1 VSREGLRPR
10 GRKVALYPF
19 WGYTVERSNLRKGI
33 PMRSKLAIYIAIGL
47 LAAVALVAGVVAVA
61 GAGSSTSLPAISAA
75 ELMARM
81 AESEGQVQAVSGD
94 ISWKNDLFGDLSAA
108 GGMGQMPAQSPL
120 LSSGSGRIWVS
131 DAGMR
136 LESQGAGG
144 DQVAGVSKATRTAW
158 TYDYATNT
166 VQRWVMNGDAPADA
180 PMPSPSASMM
190 TPAAI
195 GVCLQQLAPYATVDV
210 AGQGTVAGREV
221 YLLRMTPVADDTA
234 LGAVQASIDGET
246 MVPLRLEVFAKS
258 GGAAV
263 LQFGFDSVSYDPID
277 AAMYEFTPPA
287 GAKVTTKQID
297 PSQMK
302 GEAGAKAQ
310 SGSGD
315 GAMPSKADKA
325 AHQKLAR
332 RALLTIDQAQSLVD
346 YPIAAA
352 RDYTAR
358 SFRWAYVFDNGMPM
372 TALGD
377 PVFQMMGMGG
387 GSAAAMSPTGDAGA
401 TMGPASV
408 LLYGDGFGAIALA
421 QTKTTPELDK
431 QLKELPA
438 LVDTT
443 TVNGAPVRSM
453 TTPLGGVY
461 IWQQGDTTLMA
472 GGMVP
477 KADLEAFVTC
487 VR

>member
-1 VSREGLRPR
+1 
-10 GRKVALYPF
+10 
-19 WGYTVERSNLRKGI
+19 
-33 PMRSKLAIYIAIGL
+33 
-47 LAAVALVAGVVAVA
+47 
-61 GAGSSTSLPAISAA
+61 
-75 ELMARM
+75 
-81 AESEGQVQAVSGD
+81 
-94 ISWKNDLFGDLSAA
+94 
-108 GGMGQMPAQSPL
+108 
-120 LSSGSGRIWVS
+120 
-131 DAGMR
+131 
-136 LESQGAGG
+136 
-144 DQVAGVSKATRTAW
+144 
-158 TYDYATNT
+158 
-166 VQRWVMNGDAPADA
+166 
-180 PMPSPSASMM
+180 
-190 TPAAI
+190 
-195 GVCLQQLAPYATVDV
+195 
-210 AGQGTVAGREV
+210 
-221 YLLRMTPVADDTA
+221 
-234 LGAVQASIDGET
+234 
-246 MVPLRLEVFAKS
+246 FAKS

-346 YPIAAA
+346 YPIATA

-477 KADLEAFVTC
+477 KADLEAFVTS

>member
-1 VSREGLRPR
+1 
-10 GRKVALYPF
+10 
-19 WGYTVERSNLRKGI
+19 
-33 PMRSKLAIYIAIGL
+33 MRSKLAIYVAIGL
-47 LAAVALVAGVVAVA
+47 VAAVALVAGVVAVA
-61 GAGSSTSLPAISAA
+61 GAGSSASLPAISAA
-75 ELMARM
+75 ELMAKM
-81 AESEGQVQAVSGD
+81 GQSQGQVQAVSGE
-94 ISWKNDLFGDLSAA
+94 ISWTNDLFGDLGSAA
-108 GGMGQMPAQSPL
+108 QMGQMPAQSPL
-120 LSSGSGRIWVS
+120 TSNGSGRIWVS

-136 LESQGAGG
+136 VESQGGGG
-144 DQVAGVSKATRTAW
+144 DQVAGASRATRSAW
-158 TYDYATNT
+158 TYDSATNAAR
-166 VQRWVMNGDAPADA
+166 RWVMTGDATANE
-180 PMPSPSASMM
+180 PMPSPSATMM

-195 GVCLQQLAPYATVDV
+195 GMYLQQLAPYATVDV

-234 LGAVQASIDGET
+234 LGAVQASIDGKT

-277 AAMYEFTPPA
+277 PALYAFTPPA

-302 GEAGAKAQ
+302 GEAGAGH
-310 SGSGD
+310 S
-315 GAMPSKADKA
+315 PSEVDKA
-325 AHQKLAR
+325 AHKKLAR

-346 YPIAAA
+346 YQIASA

-358 SFRWAYVFDNGMPM
+358 PFRWAYVFDNGMPV
-372 TALGD
+372 TALGN
-377 PVFQMMGMGG
+377 PVFQMMGAPVG
-387 GSAAAMSPTGDAGA
+387 GDASA
-401 TMGPASV
+401 TKMGPASV

-431 QLKELPA
+431 QLKQLPA

-443 TVNGAPVRSM
+443 TVNGAPVRSI

-461 IWQQGDTTLMA
+461 LWQQGDTTLMA
-472 GGMVP
+472 GGMVT
-477 KADLEAFVTC
+477 KADLDAFVTS

>member
-1 VSREGLRPR
+1 
-10 GRKVALYPF
+10 
-19 WGYTVERSNLRKGI
+19 
-33 PMRSKLAIYIAIGL
+33 MRSKLAIYIAIGL

-61 GAGSSTSLPAISAA
+61 GAGSSTSLPAISAS

-81 AESEGQVQAVSGD
+81 AESQGKVQALSGD
-94 ISWKNDLFGDLSAA
+94 ISWKNDLFGDLGSAA
-108 GGMGQMPAQSPL
+108 QMGQMPAQSPL
-120 LSSGSGRIWVS
+120 TSNGSGRIWVS

-136 LESQGAGG
+136 VESQGAGG

-166 VQRWVMNGDAPADA
+166 VRRWVMTGDAPVDE

-195 GVCLQQLAPYATVDV
+195 GMYLQQLAPYATVDV

-234 LGAVQASIDGET
+234 LGAVQASIDGTT
-246 MVPLRLEVFAKS
+246 MTPLRLEVFAKS
-258 GGAAV
+258 GGGAV
-263 LQFGFDSVSYDPID
+263 LQLGFDSVSYDPID
-277 AAMYEFTPPA
+277 AALYDFTPPA

-302 GEAGAKAQ
+302 GEAG
-310 SGSGD
+310 GD
-315 GAMPSKADKA
+315 ATPSEADKA
-325 AHQKLAR
+325 AHKKLAR

-352 RDYTAR
+352 HDYASR
-358 SFRWAYVFDNGMPM
+358 PFRWAYVFDNGMPL
-372 TALGD
+372 TALGN
-377 PVFQMMGMGG
+377 PVFEMAGLGG
-387 GSAAAMSPTGDAGA
+387 GSGGDASA
-401 TMGPASV
+401 TQMGPASV

-438 LVDTT
+438 LIDTT

-477 KADLEAFVTC
+477 KADLEAFVTS

>member
-1 VSREGLRPR
+1 
-10 GRKVALYPF
+10 
-19 WGYTVERSNLRKGI
+19 
-33 PMRSKLAIYIAIGL
+33 MRSKLAIYVAIGL

-61 GAGSSTSLPAISAA
+61 GAGSSASLPAISAA

-81 AESEGQVQAVSGD
+81 GQSEGQVQAVSGE
-94 ISWKNDLFGDLSAA
+94 ISWTNDLFGDLGSAA
-108 GGMGQMPAQSPL
+108 QMGQMPAQSPL
-120 LSSGSGRIWVS
+120 TSNGSGRVWVS

-136 LESQGAGG
+136 VESQSSGG
-144 DQVAGVSKATRTAW
+144 DQVAGASKATRTAW
-158 TYDYATNT
+158 TYDSATNA
-166 VQRWVMNGDAPADA
+166 VRRWVMTGDAPANE
-180 PMPSPSASMM
+180 PMPSPPASMM

-195 GVCLQQLAPYATVDV
+195 SMYLQQMAPYATVDV
-210 AGQGTVAGREV
+210 AGQGNVAGREV

-234 LGAVQASIDGET
+234 LGAVQASIDGKT

-258 GGAAV
+258 GAAAV

-277 AAMYEFTPPA
+277 AALYDFTPPA
-287 GAKVTTKQID
+287 GAEVTTKQID

-302 GEAGAKAQ
+302 GETGAKSQTGAGA
-310 SGSGD
+310 D
-315 GAMPSKADKA
+315 GMPSEADKA

-346 YPIAAA
+346 YQIAAA
-352 RDYTAR
+352 RDYTPRA
-358 SFRWAYVFDNGMPM
+358 FRWAYVFDNGMPM
-372 TALGD
+372 TALGN
-377 PVFQMMGMGG
+377 PVFQMMGARMGG
-387 GSAAAMSPTGDAGA
+387 DASATK
-401 TMGPASV
+401 MGPASV

-421 QTKTTPELDK
+421 QTKTTPELEK
-431 QLKELPA
+431 QLEQLPA

-461 IWQQGDTTLMA
+461 LWQQGDTTLMA

-477 KADLEAFVTC
+477 KADLEAFVTS

>member
-1 VSREGLRPR
+1 
-10 GRKVALYPF
+10 
-19 WGYTVERSNLRKGI
+19 
-33 PMRSKLAIYIAIGL
+33 MRSRLTIYIVIGL
-47 LAAVALVAGVVAVA
+47 VAAVALVAGVVAVA
-61 GAGSSTSLPAISAA
+61 GAGSSTSLPAISAP
-75 ELMARM
+75 ELMAKM
-81 AESEGQVQAVSGD
+81 GQSQGQVQAVSGE
-94 ISWKNDLFGDLSAA
+94 ISWTNNLFGDLGSAA
-108 GGMGQMPAQSPL
+108 QMGQLPAQSPL
-120 LSSGSGRIWVS
+120 TSNGSGRIWVS
-131 DAGMR
+131 EAGMR
-136 LESQGAGG
+136 VESQGSGG

-158 TYDYATNT
+158 TYDSATNT
-166 VQRWVMNGDAPADA
+166 VRSWVMTGDAPANE

-195 GVCLQQLAPYATVDV
+195 SMYLRQLAPYATVDV
-210 AGQGTVAGREV
+210 AGQSTVAGREV

-234 LGAVQASIDGET
+234 LGAVQASIDGKT

-277 AAMYEFTPPA
+277 AAMYDFTPPA

-297 PSQMK
+297 PSKMK

-310 SGSGD
+310 FGLGD
-315 GAMPSKADKA
+315 GGMPSKADKA

-332 RALLTIDQAQSLVD
+332 RALLTLEQAQSLVD
-346 YPIAAA
+346 YQIASA

-358 SFRWAYVFDNGMPM
+358 PFRWAYVFDNGMPV
-372 TALGD
+372 TALGN
-377 PVFQMMGMGG
+377 PVFQMMGLG
-387 GSAAAMSPTGDAGA
+387 GSAASSPTGEVGA
-401 TMGPASV
+401 KMGPASV

-421 QTKTTPELDK
+421 QTKTTPELEK
-431 QLKELPA
+431 QLKQLPA

-443 TVNGAPVRSM
+443 TVNGAQVRSM

-461 IWQQGDTTLMA
+461 LWQQGETTLMA

-477 KADLEAFVTC
+477 KADLDAFVTS

>member
-1 VSREGLRPR
+1 
-10 GRKVALYPF
+10 
-19 WGYTVERSNLRKGI
+19 
-33 PMRSKLAIYIAIGL
+33 MRSKLTIFVSIGL
-47 LAAVALVAGVVAVA
+47 LAAVALVAGIVAVA

-81 AESEGQVQAVSGD
+81 GQSQGQVQSVGGD
-94 ISWKNDLFGDLSAA
+94 ISWKNDLFGDLGSAA
-108 GGMGQMPAQSPL
+108 QMGQMPAQSPL
-120 LSSGSGRIWVS
+120 TSNGSGRMWVS
-131 DAGMR
+131 DAGLR
-136 LESQGAGG
+136 VESQGSGG

-158 TYDYATNT
+158 TYDYASNT
-166 VQRWVMNGDAPADA
+166 VRRWVMAGDAPGSA

-195 GVCLQQLAPYATVDV
+195 GAYLQQLAPYATVDV

-234 LGAVQASIDGET
+234 LGAVQASIDGAT
-246 MVPLRLEVFAKS
+246 LTPLRLEVFAKS

-263 LQFGFDSVSYDPID
+263 LQFGFDSVSYSPID
-277 AAMYEFTPPA
+277 AALFDLTPPA
-287 GAKVTTKQID
+287 GAKVTTKKID

-302 GEAGAKAQ
+302 GEAGAKARP
-310 SGSGD
+310 GAHAD
-315 GAMPSKADKA
+315 GKPSAADKA
-325 AHQKLAR
+325 AHLKLAR

-346 YPIAAA
+346 YQISSA
-352 RDYTAR
+352 RDYAAR
-358 SFRWAYVFDNGMPM
+358 PFRWAYVFDNGMPV
-372 TALGD
+372 TALGN
-377 PVFQMMGMGG
+377 PIFEMAGMGG
-387 GSAAAMSPTGDAGA
+387 GSGKALINQKGDAA
-401 TMGPASV
+401 PTAAGPASV
-408 LLYGDGFGAIALA
+408 LLYGDGFGAIVLA

-431 QLKELPA
+431 QLKQLPA

-443 TVNGAPVRSM
+443 SVNGAQIRSL

-477 KADLEAFVTC
+477 KADLEAFATS

>member
-1 VSREGLRPR
+1 
-10 GRKVALYPF
+10 
-19 WGYTVERSNLRKGI
+19 
-33 PMRSKLAIYIAIGL
+33 MRSRLAIYVTIGL
-47 LAAVALVAGVVAVA
+47 VAAVALVAGVVAVA
-61 GAGSSTSLPAISAA
+61 GAGSSTSLPAISAS
-75 ELMARM
+75 ELMASM
-81 AESEGQVQAVSGD
+81 AESRGATTAVSGE
-94 ISWKNDLFGDLSAA
+94 ISWTNDLFGDLGGA
-108 GGMGQMPAQSPL
+108 GDMAQLPAQSPL
-120 LSSGSGRIWVS
+120 TSNGSGRVWMS
-131 DAGMR
+131 EDGMR
-136 LESQGAGG
+136 VESQGSGG
-144 DQVAGVSKATRTAW
+144 DQVAGVSKAARTAW

-166 VQRWVMNGDAPADA
+166 VRRWVMSGDAPADE

-195 GVCLQQLAPYATVDV
+195 GMYLQQLAPYATVDV

-234 LGAVQASIDGET
+234 LGAVQASIDGKT

-258 GGAAV
+258 GGSAV

-297 PSQMK
+297 PSQLK
-302 GEAGAKAQ
+302 GEAGAKARA
-310 SGSGD
+310 GSHAD
-315 GAMPSKADKA
+315 GASGEAEET
-325 AHQKLAR
+325 AHKKLAR
-332 RALLTIDQAQSLVD
+332 RALLTLDQAQSLVD
-346 YPIAAA
+346 YQIASA

-358 SFRWAYVFDNGMPM
+358 TFRWAYVFDDGMPL
-372 TALGD
+372 TALGN
-377 PVFQMMGMGG
+377 PVFEMAGLGG
-387 GSAAAMSPTGDAGA
+387 GSGAAAVSPSGDTGA

-431 QLKELPA
+431 QLKQLPA

-443 TVNGAPVRSM
+443 TVNGALVRSM

-461 IWQQGDTTLMA
+461 VWQQGDTTLMA
-472 GGMVP
+472 GGMVT
-477 KADLEAFVTC
+477 KADLEAFVTS

>member
-10 GRKVALYPF
+10 GRKVALCPF

-81 AESEGQVQAVSGD
+81 AESQGQVQAVSGD
-94 ISWKNDLFGDLSAA
+94 ISWKNDLFGDLSGAA
-108 GGMGQMPAQSPL
+108 QMGQMPAQSPL
-120 LSSGSGRIWVS
+120 TSNGSGRIWVS

-136 LESQGAGG
+136 VESQGSGG
-144 DQVAGVSKATRTAW
+144 DQVAGASKATRTAW

-166 VQRWVMNGDAPADA
+166 VRRWVMTGDAPADE

-195 GVCLQQLAPYATVDV
+195 GVYLQQLAPYATVDV
-210 AGQGTVAGREV
+210 AGQGAVAGREV

-246 MVPLRLEVFAKS
+246 MTPLRLEVFAKS

-277 AAMYEFTPPA
+277 AALFDFTPPA

-310 SGSGD
+310 AGAHAD
-315 GAMPSKADKA
+315 GTPSEADKA
-325 AHQKLAR
+325 AHQEIAR
-332 RALLTIDQAQSLVD
+332 RALLTLDQAQSLVD
-346 YPIAAA
+346 YQIAAA
-352 RDYTAR
+352 RDYTSR
-358 SFRWAYVFDNGMPM
+358 PFRWAYVFDNGMPM
-372 TALGD
+372 TALGN
-377 PVFQMMGMGG
+377 PVFEMAGMSG
-387 GSAAAMSPTGDAGA
+387 GSGDGA
-401 TMGPASV
+401 PPDTGPASV
-408 LLYGDGFGAIALA
+408 LLYGEGFGAIALA
-421 QTKTTPELDK
+421 QTRTTPELEK

-472 GGMVP
+472 GGMAP
-477 KADLEAFVTC
+477 KADLEAFVTS

>member
-1 VSREGLRPR
+1 
-10 GRKVALYPF
+10 
-19 WGYTVERSNLRKGI
+19 
-33 PMRSKLAIYIAIGL
+33 MRSKLAIYVAIGL
-47 LAAVALVAGVVAVA
+47 VAAVALVAGVVAVA
-61 GAGSSTSLPAISAA
+61 GAGSSASLPAISAA
-75 ELMARM
+75 ELMAKM
-81 AESEGQVQAVSGD
+81 GQSQGQVQAVSGE
-94 ISWKNDLFGDLSAA
+94 ISWTNDLFGDLGSAA
-108 GGMGQMPAQSPL
+108 QMGQMPAQSPL
-120 LSSGSGRIWVS
+120 TSNGSGRIWVS

-136 LESQGAGG
+136 VESQGGGG
-144 DQVAGVSKATRTAW
+144 DQVAGASRATRSAW
-158 TYDYATNT
+158 TYDSATNAAR
-166 VQRWVMNGDAPADA
+166 RWVMTGDATANE
-180 PMPSPSASMM
+180 PMPSPSATMM

-195 GVCLQQLAPYATVDV
+195 GMYLQQLAPYATVDV

-234 LGAVQASIDGET
+234 LGAVQASIDGKT

-277 AAMYEFTPPA
+277 PALYAFTPPA

-302 GEAGAKAQ
+302 GEAGAGH
-310 SGSGD
+310 S
-315 GAMPSKADKA
+315 PSEVDKA
-325 AHQKLAR
+325 AHKKLAR

-346 YPIAAA
+346 YQIASA

-358 SFRWAYVFDNGMPM
+358 PFRWAYVFDNGMPV
-372 TALGD
+372 TALGN
-377 PVFQMMGMGG
+377 PVFQMMGAPVG
-387 GSAAAMSPTGDAGA
+387 GDASA
-401 TMGPASV
+401 TKMGPASV

-431 QLKELPA
+431 QLKQLPA

-443 TVNGAPVRSM
+443 TVNGAPVRSI
-453 TTPLGGVY
+453 TTPLGGVCL
-461 IWQQGDTTLMA
+461 WQQGDMTLMA
-472 GGMVP
+472 GGMVT
-477 KADLEAFVTC
+477 KADLDAFVTS

>member
-1 VSREGLRPR
+1 
-10 GRKVALYPF
+10 
-19 WGYTVERSNLRKGI
+19 
-33 PMRSKLAIYIAIGL
+33 MRSKLAIYVALGL
-47 LAAVALVAGVVAVA
+47 VAAVALVVGVVAVA
-61 GAGSSTSLPAISAA
+61 GAGSSASLPALSAA
-75 ELMARM
+75 ELMGKM
-81 AESEGQVQAVSGD
+81 AGSRGDVQAVSGE
-94 ISWKNDLFGDLSAA
+94 ISWKNDLFGDLGSAA
-108 GGMGQMPAQSPL
+108 QMGQMPAQSPL
-120 LSSGSGRIWVS
+120 TSNGSGRLWVS

-136 LESQGAGG
+136 VESQGSGG

-158 TYDYATNT
+158 TYDSATNA
-166 VQRWVMNGDAPADA
+166 VHRWVLTGDVPANE
-180 PMPSPSASMM
+180 PMPSPSAAMM

-195 GVCLQQLAPYATVDV
+195 GMYLQRLAPYATVDV

-246 MVPLRLEVFAKS
+246 MMPLRLEVFAKS

-277 AAMYEFTPPA
+277 AALYDLTPPA

-302 GEAGAKAQ
+302 GEVGAKAQ
-310 SGSGD
+310 SGSPAD
-315 GAMPSKADKA
+315 GAPSEADKA

-332 RALLTIDQAQSLVD
+332 RALLTLDQAQSLVD
-346 YPIAAA
+346 YQIAAA

-358 SFRWAYVFDNGMPM
+358 PFRWAYVFDNGLPV

-377 PVFQMMGMGG
+377 PVFQMMGAGMGG
-387 GSAAAMSPTGDAGA
+387 DASAPQ
-401 TMGPASV
+401 MGPASV
-408 LLYGDGFGAIALA
+408 LLYGGGFGAIALA

-431 QLKELPA
+431 QLKQLPA

-443 TVNGAPVRSM
+443 TVNGAQVRSM

-472 GGMVP
+472 GGMVT
-477 KADLEAFVTC
+477 KADLDAFVSS

>member
-1 VSREGLRPR
+1 
-10 GRKVALYPF
+10 
-19 WGYTVERSNLRKGI
+19 
-33 PMRSKLAIYIAIGL
+33 MRSKLAIYVAIGL
-47 LAAVALVAGVVAVA
+47 VAAVALVAGVVAVA
-61 GAGSSTSLPAISAA
+61 GAGSSASLPAISAA
-75 ELMARM
+75 ELMAQM
-81 AESEGQVQAVSGD
+81 GQSQGQLQAVSGE
-94 ISWKNDLFGDLSAA
+94 ISWTNDLFGDLGSAA
-108 GGMGQMPAQSPL
+108 QMGQMPAQSPL
-120 LSSGSGRIWVS
+120 TSNGSGRVWVS
-131 DAGMR
+131 DEGMR
-136 LESQGAGG
+136 VESQGSGG
-144 DQVAGVSKATRTAW
+144 DQVAGASKATRTAW
-158 TYDYATNT
+158 TYDSATNA
-166 VQRWVMNGDAPADA
+166 VRRWVMTGDAAA
-180 PMPSPSASMM
+180 NEPMPSPSAAMM

-195 GVCLQQLAPYATVDV
+195 TMYLQQLAPYATVDV

-221 YLLRMTPVADDTA
+221 YLLRMTPTADDTA
-234 LGAVQASIDGET
+234 LGAVQASIDGKT

-277 AAMYEFTPPA
+277 AALYDFTPPA

-302 GEAGAKAQ
+302 GETGAKSQTGAGA
-310 SGSGD
+310 D
-315 GAMPSKADKA
+315 GMPSEADKA

-346 YPIAAA
+346 YQVAAA

-358 SFRWAYVFDNGMPM
+358 PFRWAYVFDNGMPM
-372 TALGD
+372 TALGN
-377 PVFQMMGMGG
+377 PVFQMMGAGMGG
-387 GSAAAMSPTGDAGA
+387 DASAPQ
-401 TMGPASV
+401 MGPASV

-431 QLKELPA
+431 QLKQLPA

-443 TVNGAPVRSM
+443 AVNGAQVRSM

-472 GGMVP
+472 GGMV
-477 KADLEAFVTC
+477 T
-487 VR
+487 

>member
-1 VSREGLRPR
+1 
-10 GRKVALYPF
+10 
-19 WGYTVERSNLRKGI
+19 
-33 PMRSKLAIYIAIGL
+33 MRSRLAIYVAIGL
-47 LAAVALVAGVVAVA
+47 VAAGALVAGVVAVA
-61 GAGSSTSLPAISAA
+61 GAGSSASLPAISAA
-75 ELMARM
+75 ELMAKM
-81 AESEGQVQAVSGD
+81 GQSQGQVQAVSGE
-94 ISWKNDLFGDLSAA
+94 ISWTNNLFGDLGSTAQ
-108 GGMGQMPAQSPL
+108 MGRLPAQSPL
-120 LSSGSGRIWVS
+120 TSNGSGRIWVS

-136 LESQGAGG
+136 VESQGSGG

-158 TYDYATNT
+158 TYDSATNA
-166 VQRWVMNGDAPADA
+166 VRRWVMTGDAPANE
-180 PMPSPSASMM
+180 PMPSPSAAMM

-195 GVCLQQLAPYATVDV
+195 GMYLQRLAPYATVDV

-246 MVPLRLEVFAKS
+246 MMPLRLEVFARS

-277 AAMYEFTPPA
+277 AALYDLTPPA

-302 GEAGAKAQ
+302 GEVGAKAQ
-310 SGSGD
+310 SGSPAD
-315 GAMPSKADKA
+315 GAPSEADKA

-332 RALLTIDQAQSLVD
+332 RALLTLDQAQSLVD
-346 YPIAAA
+346 YQIAAA
-352 RDYTAR
+352 RDHTAR
-358 SFRWAYVFDNGMPM
+358 PFRWAYVFDNGLPV

-377 PVFQMMGMGG
+377 PVFQMMGAGMGG
-387 GSAAAMSPTGDAGA
+387 DASAPQ
-401 TMGPASV
+401 MGPASV
-408 LLYGDGFGAIALA
+408 LLYGGGFGAIALA

-431 QLKELPA
+431 QLKQLPA

-443 TVNGAPVRSM
+443 TVNGAQVRSM

-472 GGMVP
+472 GGMVT
-477 KADLEAFVTC
+477 KADLDAFVSS

>member
-1 VSREGLRPR
+1 
-10 GRKVALYPF
+10 
-19 WGYTVERSNLRKGI
+19 
-33 PMRSKLAIYIAIGL
+33 MRSRLAIYVTIGL
-47 LAAVALVAGVVAVA
+47 VAAVALVAGVVAVA
-61 GAGSSTSLPAISAA
+61 GAGSSTSLPAISAS
-75 ELMARM
+75 ELMASM
-81 AESEGQVQAVSGD
+81 AESRGATTAVSGE
-94 ISWKNDLFGDLSAA
+94 ISWTNDLFGDLGGA
-108 GGMGQMPAQSPL
+108 GDMAQLPAQSPL
-120 LSSGSGRIWVS
+120 TSNGSGRVWMS
-131 DAGMR
+131 EDGMR
-136 LESQGAGG
+136 VESQGSGG
-144 DQVAGVSKATRTAW
+144 DQVAGVSKAARTAW

-166 VQRWVMNGDAPADA
+166 VRRWVMSGDAPADE
-180 PMPSPSASMM
+180 PMPSPSASIM

-195 GVCLQQLAPYATVDV
+195 GMYLQQLAPYATVDV

-234 LGAVQASIDGET
+234 LGAVQASIDGKT

-258 GGAAV
+258 GGSAV

-297 PSQMK
+297 PSQLK
-302 GEAGAKAQ
+302 GEAGAKARA
-310 SGSGD
+310 GSHAD
-315 GAMPSKADKA
+315 GASGEAEET
-325 AHQKLAR
+325 AHKKLAR
-332 RALLTIDQAQSLVD
+332 RALLTLDQAQSLVD
-346 YPIAAA
+346 YQIASA

-358 SFRWAYVFDNGMPM
+358 TFRWAYVFDDGMPL
-372 TALGD
+372 TALGN
-377 PVFQMMGMGG
+377 PVFEMAGLGG
-387 GSAAAMSPTGDAGA
+387 GSGAAAVSPSGDTGA

-431 QLKELPA
+431 QLKQLPA

-443 TVNGAPVRSM
+443 TVNGALVRSM

-461 IWQQGDTTLMA
+461 VWQQGDTTLMA
-472 GGMVP
+472 GGMVT
-477 KADLEAFVTC
+477 KADLEAFVTS

>member
-1 VSREGLRPR
+1 
-10 GRKVALYPF
+10 
-19 WGYTVERSNLRKGI
+19 
-33 PMRSKLAIYIAIGL
+33 MRSKLAIYVAIGL
-47 LAAVALVAGVVAVA
+47 IAAVALVAGVVAVA
-61 GAGSSTSLPAISAA
+61 GAGSSASLPAIFAA

-81 AESEGQVQAVSGD
+81 GQSEGQVQAVSGE
-94 ISWKNDLFGDLSAA
+94 ISWTNDLFGDLGSAA
-108 GGMGQMPAQSPL
+108 QMGQMPAQSPL
-120 LSSGSGRIWVS
+120 TSNGSGRVWVS

-136 LESQGAGG
+136 VESQGGGG

-158 TYDYATNT
+158 TYDSATNA
-166 VQRWVMNGDAPADA
+166 VRRWVMTGDAPANE

-195 GVCLQQLAPYATVDV
+195 SMYLQQLAPYATVDV

-258 GGAAV
+258 GAAV

-277 AAMYEFTPPA
+277 AALYDFTPPA

-297 PSQMK
+297 PSQMQ
-302 GEAGAKAQ
+302 GEAGAKSQTGA
-310 SGSGD
+310 GAD
-315 GAMPSKADKA
+315 GRPSEDDKA

-332 RALLTIDQAQSLVD
+332 RALLTLEQAQSLVD
-346 YPIAAA
+346 YQIASA
-352 RDYTAR
+352 RDYTPRA
-358 SFRWAYVFDNGMPM
+358 FRWAYVFDNGMPM
-372 TALGD
+372 TALGN
-377 PVFQMMGMGG
+377 PVFQMMG
-387 GSAAAMSPTGDAGA
+387 SRSSGDASA
-401 TMGPASV
+401 TKMGPASV

-421 QTKTTPELDK
+421 QTKTTPELEK
-431 QLKELPA
+431 QLKQLPA

-461 IWQQGDTTLMA
+461 LWQQGDTTLMA

-477 KADLEAFVTC
+477 KADLEAFVTSL
-487 VR
+487 R

>member
-1 VSREGLRPR
+1 
-10 GRKVALYPF
+10 
-19 WGYTVERSNLRKGI
+19 
-33 PMRSKLAIYIAIGL
+33 MRAKLAIYVAIGL
-47 LAAVALVAGVVAVA
+47 VAAVALVAGVVAVA
-61 GAGSSTSLPAISAA
+61 GAGSSAPLPAVSAS

-81 AESEGQVQAVSGD
+81 GQSQGQVQAVSGD
-94 ISWKNDLFGDLSAA
+94 IAWKNELFGDLGSAT
-108 GGMGQMPAQSPL
+108 QMAQLPAQSPL
-120 LSSGSGRIWVS
+120 TSNGSGRIWVS
-131 DAGMR
+131 AAGMR
-136 LESQGAGG
+136 VESQGSGG

-158 TYDYATNT
+158 TYDSATNA
-166 VQRWVMNGDAPADA
+166 VRRWVMTGEAPANE

-195 GVCLQQLAPYATVDV
+195 GLYLMQLAPYATVDV
-210 AGQGTVAGREV
+210 AGQGTVAGRDV

-277 AAMYEFTPPA
+277 AALYDFTPPA

-297 PSQMK
+297 PSQLK
-302 GEAGAKAQ
+302 GEAGVRPQWGLGHAT
-310 SGSGD
+310 
-315 GAMPSKADKA
+315 SKADKA

-346 YPIAAA
+346 YQIASA

-358 SFRWAYVFDNGMPM
+358 TFRWAYVFDNGMPM
-372 TALGD
+372 TALGN
-377 PVFQMMGMGG
+377 PVFQMMGSSVSG
-387 GSAAAMSPTGDAGA
+387 GSSSTK
-401 TMGPASV
+401 MGPASV

-431 QLKELPA
+431 QLKQLPA

-443 TVNGAPVRSM
+443 TVNGAKVRSM

-461 IWQQGDTTLMA
+461 LWQQGDTTLMA
-472 GGMVP
+472 GGMVT
-477 KADLEAFVTC
+477 KADLEAFVTS

>member
-1 VSREGLRPR
+1 
-10 GRKVALYPF
+10 
-19 WGYTVERSNLRKGI
+19 
-33 PMRSKLAIYIAIGL
+33 MRSKLAIYVALGL
-47 LAAVALVAGVVAVA
+47 VAAVALVVGVVAVA
-61 GAGSSTSLPAISAA
+61 GAGSSASLPALSAA
-75 ELMARM
+75 ELMGKM
-81 AESEGQVQAVSGD
+81 AGSRGDVQAVSGE
-94 ISWKNDLFGDLSAA
+94 ISWKNDLFGDLGSAA
-108 GGMGQMPAQSPL
+108 QMGQMPAQSPL
-120 LSSGSGRIWVS
+120 TSNGSGRLWVS

-136 LESQGAGG
+136 VESQGSGG
-144 DQVAGVSKATRTAW
+144 DQVAGASKATRTAW
-158 TYDYATNT
+158 TYDSATNA
-166 VQRWVMNGDAPADA
+166 VRRWVLTGDVPANE
-180 PMPSPSASMM
+180 PMPSPSAAMM

-195 GVCLQQLAPYATVDV
+195 GMYLQRLAPYATVDV

-246 MVPLRLEVFAKS
+246 MMPLRLEVFAKS

-277 AAMYEFTPPA
+277 AALYDLTPPA

-302 GEAGAKAQ
+302 GEVGAKAQ
-310 SGSGD
+310 SGSPAD
-315 GAMPSKADKA
+315 GAPSEADKA

-332 RALLTIDQAQSLVD
+332 RALLTLDQAQSLVD
-346 YPIAAA
+346 YQIAAA

-358 SFRWAYVFDNGMPM
+358 PFRWAYVFDNGLPV

-377 PVFQMMGMGG
+377 PVFQMMGAGMGG
-387 GSAAAMSPTGDAGA
+387 DASAPQ
-401 TMGPASV
+401 MGPASV
-408 LLYGDGFGAIALA
+408 LLYGGGFGAIALA

-431 QLKELPA
+431 QLKQLPA

-443 TVNGAPVRSM
+443 TVNGAQVRSM

-472 GGMVP
+472 GGMVT
-477 KADLEAFVTC
+477 KADLDAFVSS